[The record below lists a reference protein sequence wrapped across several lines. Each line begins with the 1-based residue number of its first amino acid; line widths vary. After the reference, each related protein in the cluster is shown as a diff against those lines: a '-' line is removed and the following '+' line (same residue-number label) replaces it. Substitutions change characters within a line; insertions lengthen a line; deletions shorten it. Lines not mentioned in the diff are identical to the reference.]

1 MSWIELSLD
10 ATGEGV
16 DWVYSLL
23 AKTGFEPEIRID
35 QYSSRN
41 LTNLTSPTHT
51 WEFHICLYLL
61 SDIQVT
67 SQIRKIENSLHSLQR
82 TGLVT
87 QISEKLVEQIPA
99 TGNVWRSVQEIGE
112 KFAIAKSHNPGLGD
126 RMIIKTRP
134 SLAFGSGFHPATIL
148 ALQLM
153 ERHIQEGMNGLDLG
167 CGSGILSVALAKLGT
182 QVLAVDND
190 AIATQATREM
200 VVDNNVETQVT
211 VKQGSLGSGSDLG
224 HWLGGDIH
232 GGEDLT
238 VIPATANFDFIVA
251 NILGRIHIQLASEYQ
266 QALRPSSSGGILIT
280 AGFNQDMER
289 EVESA
294 LSQHG
299 LRLIDSIYLDEW
311 VGFVHQCGF

>member
-1 MSWIELSLD
+1 MSWIELGLD
-10 ATGEGV
+10 ATGEGI

-23 AKTGFEPEIRID
+23 AKIGCDPEIRID
-35 QYSSRN
+35 KYSSAN
-41 LTNLTSPTHT
+41 LTNLTSSTEQ

-61 SDIQVT
+61 WDIQVN
-67 SQIRKIENSLHSLQR
+67 SQIQAIENSFHSLQR
-82 TGLVT
+82 TGLIT
-87 QISEKLVEQIPA
+87 EIREKLVEQIPVA
-99 TGNVWRSVQEIGE
+99 GNMWGHVHEIGE
-112 KFAIAKSHNPGLGD
+112 KFAIAKSQDIGLCD
-126 RMIIKTRP
+126 RIIIKTRP

-148 ALQLM
+148 TLQLI
-153 ERHIQEGMNGLDLG
+153 ERHIQAGMSGLDLG
-167 CGSGILSVALAKLGT
+167 CGSGILSVVLAKLGT
-182 QVLAVDND
+182 QVFAVDND

-200 VVDNNVETQVT
+200 VVDNNVETQVR
-211 VKQGSLGSGSDLG
+211 VEQGSLGSGSDLG

-266 QALRPSSSGGILIT
+266 QALRPSPSGGILIT
-280 AGFNQDMER
+280 AGFNQDMAH

-294 LSQHG
+294 LSQQG